1 MSIVVPQLQYS
12 SGGKSVAI
20 AASRRTVK
28 VIPEAGSSTYNPD
41 NNNLI
46 RIDLSPSLGFLDVHN
61 SWLSFRV
68 RTKANTVD
76 HTKESGP
83 SLTVETQKKYDN
95 YDGVHFYD
103 TVFR

>member
-68 RTKANTVD
+68 RTKAGTVD
-76 HTKESGP
+76 HTKECRMDKNSM
-83 SLTVETQKKYDN
+83 SWVRRLTILLLLTLLN
-95 YDGVHFYD
+95 YA
-103 TVFR
+103 